1 MFKATENESERS
13 GRENRRRKRELW
25 DRPGLSSVLT
35 PVWDEGS
42 KQGRWKECLHSKK
55 FLVRGLLTSCC
66 TPHHP
71 SRPSSSPS
79 HTPSVTCSFSSRF
92 PHWQTH
98 KCLEAVR
105 ESWGDGEREQVSNTE
120 SARERVSVESARYT
134 CMHIHTHTLCF
145 VTYHRVWF
153 PNKMTLVKVCLIE
166 SWFKRSGSPTFCQGE
181 TSASCSPFHH
191 CILPFCTALWT
202 KPAEETCHNDA
213 G

>member
-1 MFKATENESERS
+1 MKEASRVDGKSVCTVKSSLCVGCLLPAVHPTTPPAPRLLLLVLL
-13 GRENRRRKRELW
+13 LW
-25 DRPGLSSVLT
+25 
-35 PVWDEGS
+35 PV
-42 KQGRWKECLHSKK
+42 
-55 FLVRGLLTSCC
+55 
-66 TPHHP
+66 P
-71 SRPSSSPS
+71 
-79 HTPSVTCSFSSRF
+79 
-92 PHWQTH
+92 
-98 KCLEAVR
+98 
-105 ESWGDGEREQVSNTE
+105 
-120 SARERVSVESARYT
+120 SARDFLTGRRINAWKQWEWAGEVVNVSRWATQSQRGRGFRLSLPVTHT
-134 CMHIHTHTLCF
+134 CTHTHTLCF